1 MIMKILCFDTALNK
15 LYVALGED
23 NKVLYSKIIENENNN
38 FASAQLASTIV
49 EVLSKFGLTLN
60 DIDALGV
67 NIGPGSFTGIRASLT
82 IAKVI
87 SSQLNIPL
95 VGVNSFEI
103 LSNLNNQNEKIA
115 IILDARKN
123 NAFISIFE
131 NDKCI
136 LAPKMVAC
144 EDIANLIQNANV
156 ITDDKMS
163 KIVDNSLNYELH
175 NFDLGEKLLK
185 KTYKKLLNESQN
197 NKFLYGNVVPLYL
210 QEPFISKPKT
220 IMGGVKN

>member
-1 MIMKILCFDTALNK
+1 MKILCFDTALNK

-103 LSNLNNQNEKIA
+103 LSSLNNQNEKIA
-115 IILDARKN
+115 TILDARKN

-144 EDIANLIQNANV
+144 EDVANLIQNANV

-163 KIVDNSLNYELH
+163 KIIDNSLNYELH

>member
-1 MIMKILCFDTALNK
+1 MKILCFDTALNK

-103 LSNLNNQNEKIA
+103 LSSLNNQNEKIA

>member
-1 MIMKILCFDTALNK
+1 MKILCFDTDLNK
-15 LYVALGED
+15 LYIALGEN
-23 NKVLYSKIIENENNN
+23 NKILYSKIIENEHNN
-38 FASAQLASTIV
+38 FASAKLSSTIV
-49 EVLSKFGLTLN
+49 EVLTKFSLTLK
-60 DIDALGV
+60 DIEAIGV

-103 LSNLNNQNEKIA
+103 LSSLNNKNEKIS
-115 IILDARKN
+115 IILNARKN

-131 NDKCI
+131 NNKCI
-136 LAPKMVAC
+136 LAPKMVRC
-144 EDIANLIQNANV
+144 EDVINLIKNTKV

-163 KIVDNSLNYELH
+163 NIILNALNYELH
-175 NFDLGEKLLK
+175 KFDLGAKLLK
-185 KTYKKLLNESQN
+185 ITYKKLINEKQN
-197 NKFLYGNVVPLYL
+197 NKFLYGNVMPLYL

>member
-1 MIMKILCFDTALNK
+1 MKILCFDTALNK

-103 LSNLNNQNEKIA
+103 LSSLNNQNEKIA

-136 LAPKMVAC
+136 LAPQMVAC

>member
-1 MIMKILCFDTALNK
+1 MKLLCFDTALNK
-15 LYVALGED
+15 LYMALGEE
-23 NKVLYSKIIENENNN
+23 NKILYSKIIENENNN
-38 FASAQLASTIV
+38 FASAQLTLAIV

-103 LSNLNNQNEKIA
+103 LSSLGNKNEKIA

-123 NAFISIFE
+123 NAFVSLFE

-136 LAPKMVAC
+136 LAPKMVKC
-144 EDIANLIQNANV
+144 EDVIGLIQNANV

-163 KIVDNSLNYELH
+163 NILDNALNYELH

-185 KTYKKLLNESQN
+185 ITYKKLLNETEN

>member
-1 MIMKILCFDTALNK
+1 MKILCFDTALNK
-15 LYVALGED
+15 LYMALGED
-23 NKVLYSKIIENENNN
+23 NKVLYSKIMENENNN
-38 FASAQLASTIV
+38 YASAHLASTIV
-49 EVLSKFGLTLN
+49 EVLSKFSLTLK

-67 NIGPGSFTGIRASLT
+67 NIGPGSFTGIRAALT
-82 IAKVI
+82 TAKVI
-87 SSQLNIPL
+87 SSQLDIPL

-103 LSNLNNQNEKIA
+103 LSSLNNQAEKTA
-115 IILDARKN
+115 VILDARKN

-136 LAPKMVAC
+136 FVPQMVKC
-144 EDIANLIQNANV
+144 EDIVKLIQNANV

-163 KIVDNSLNYELH
+163 NVIENALNYELH

-185 KTYKKLLNESQN
+185 ITYKKLSNETQN
-197 NKFLYGNVVPLYL
+197 KKFLYGNVSPLYL
-210 QEPFISKPKT
+210 QEPFISLPKS